1 MSMILNTFKN
11 PMKLSCTTTL
21 TRWMKPRKYE
31 KYFKRFDRSA
41 KVGESEFHTY
51 AKERK
56 FCGKMPSLKYAK
68 KGKKC

>member
-1 MSMILNTFKN
+1 
-11 PMKLSCTTTL
+11 
-21 TRWMKPRKYE
+21 MKPRKYE
-31 KYFKRFDRSA
+31 KYFKRFHRSA

-68 KGKKC
+68 KGKK